1 MVVVVYSLSHVQL
14 FVTPWTTAHQASL
27 SFTISQSSIKFMSLE
42 SVMPSKHLILCHPL
56 IILPSI
62 FPSIRV
68 FSKESAVLNSHQVA
82 KVLELQLSGGEGQ
95 IVSSLHCFRALR
107 QLSEITKRSKGQLHS
122 WQNWWRE
129 CFQMWP
135 SGLTNTFTS
144 WESVT
149 HLIPDGAGQLW
160 VPSAEAEHT
169 QKGHSVNHGRSDR
182 LFPQDRAWEGLDP
195 TLQTHDFSP
204 SELQATR

>member
-1 MVVVVYSLSHVQL
+1 MPRITITPWLLLFTHYVQL

-42 SVMPSKHLILCHPL
+42 SVMPSKHLIFCHPL
-56 IILPSI
+56 ILLPSI

-68 FSKESAVLNSHQVA
+68 FFKESAVLNSHQVA
-82 KVLELQLSGGEGQ
+82 KVLELQLGGGEGQ
-95 IVSSLHCFRALR
+95 IASSLHCFRALR
-107 QLSEITKRSKGQLHS
+107 QLSEITKRSKGQAHS

-149 HLIPDGAGQLW
+149 HLITDGPGQLW
-160 VPSAEAEHT
+160 VPSAGAERT

-182 LFPQDRAWEGLDP
+182 LFPQDSLGRAQSHPAD
-195 TLQTHDFSP
+195 T
-204 SELQATR
+204 